1 MAVNN
6 TDPSTP
12 QNKHKHHGFPHPHRH
27 HRHKLRVE
35 DVNVVDQ
42 KVLREAV
49 AGTVVGNLMEWYD
62 VGVYGYLA
70 VLIGHIF
77 LPEAT
82 QTVQNLFS
90 LGVFAVTFIAR
101 PLGGIILG
109 QLGDR
114 LGRQRVLAF
123 TLIMMA
129 TATFLIGVLPG
140 YSKIGYWAPALL
152 IFLKLVQGFST
163 GGEYAGATTF
173 ITEYAPDRKR
183 GFYASLLD
191 LGSYMGFAVGAAF
204 VSILQLT
211 ISDASME
218 GFAWRIPFLV
228 ALPLGGVAIYFRMR
242 IEDTPAYRQA
252 QESAAQEGQEKLNKG
267 VGGLV
272 KAYWRELIIAFVLV
286 SAANTLGYAV
296 TSYMPTYLTTTLHYD
311 AAHGN
316 LLTLPVLVLLSLSI
330 PLSGRLSDRVGRRR
344 VLFFGSGSAV
354 VLALPAFLLLGKGS
368 AATTML
374 GVLLLAIPVSLY
386 VSNLASSL
394 PALFPTSSR
403 YGGMGLSYNLAV
415 ALFAGTAPFIMEAL
429 VSATGSALAP
439 AYWIMG
445 TSVAGFIAVVIM
457 EESAKKPMPGAM
469 PTVSSTEEAHE
480 LIANQDENPDLDVD
494 KIIAESEVK
503 LAD

>member
-1 MAVNN
+1 M
-6 TDPSTP
+6 
-12 QNKHKHHGFPHPHRH
+12 
-27 HRHKLRVE
+27 
-35 DVNVVDQ
+35 
-42 KVLREAV
+42 
-49 AGTVVGNLMEWYD
+49 
-62 VGVYGYLA
+62 
-70 VLIGHIF
+70 
-77 LPEAT
+77 
-82 QTVQNLFS
+82 
-90 LGVFAVTFIAR
+90 
-101 PLGGIILG
+101 
-109 QLGDR
+109 
-114 LGRQRVLAF
+114 
-123 TLIMMA
+123 
-129 TATFLIGVLPG
+129 
-140 YSKIGYWAPALL
+140 
-152 IFLKLVQGFST
+152 
-163 GGEYAGATTF
+163 
-173 ITEYAPDRKR
+173 
-183 GFYASLLD
+183 
-191 LGSYMGFAVGAAF
+191 
-204 VSILQLT
+204 
-211 ISDASME
+211 
-218 GFAWRIPFLV
+218 
-228 ALPLGGVAIYFRMR
+228 
-242 IEDTPAYRQA
+242 
-252 QESAAQEGQEKLNKG
+252 
-267 VGGLV
+267 GGLV

>member
-1 MAVNN
+1 M
-6 TDPSTP
+6 
-12 QNKHKHHGFPHPHRH
+12 
-27 HRHKLRVE
+27 
-35 DVNVVDQ
+35 
-42 KVLREAV
+42 LREAV

-344 VLFFGSGSAV
+344 VLF
-354 VLALPAFLLLGKGS
+354 L
-368 AATTML
+368 
-374 GVLLLAIPVSLY
+374 SL
-386 VSNLASSL
+386 
-394 PALFPTSSR
+394 
-403 YGGMGLSYNLAV
+403 
-415 ALFAGTAPFIMEAL
+415 IH
-429 VSATGSALAP
+429 
-439 AYWIMG
+439 I
-445 TSVAGFIAVVIM
+445 
-457 EESAKKPMPGAM
+457 
-469 PTVSSTEEAHE
+469 
-480 LIANQDENPDLDVD
+480 
-494 KIIAESEVK
+494 
-503 LAD
+503 